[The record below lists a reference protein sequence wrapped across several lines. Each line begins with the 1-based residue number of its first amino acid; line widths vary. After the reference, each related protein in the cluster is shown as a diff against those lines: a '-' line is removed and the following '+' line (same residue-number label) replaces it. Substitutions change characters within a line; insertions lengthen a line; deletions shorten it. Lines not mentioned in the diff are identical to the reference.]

1 MKSFSENIT
10 INHSATSVWKALSSI
25 GTIDQWNPGV
35 EHSFVSSSYD
45 TGIGACRRCELDG
58 KNYLDEEVVEWIPE
72 QKLTMRIVKT
82 NLPFASADIKFELT
96 QLDNETRVRV
106 TPIYKLK
113 YGIVGSALDK
123 LVVRSQYQKG
133 MKNLLL
139 GLKHHVESSVSS

>member
-10 INHSATSVWKALSSI
+10 INHSAASVWKALCSI

-35 EHSFVSSSYD
+35 EHSFISSTSE
-45 TGIGACRRCELDG
+45 TGVGACRRCELGG

-96 QLDNETRVRV
+96 QVDDETRVSV

-133 MKNLLL
+133 MKDLLL
-139 GLKHHVESSVSS
+139 GLKHHVESNAN